1 MSFVVPETVRKSY
14 PILIE
19 GMFIVIIGLV
29 VVANTTITDI
39 KFHDNYVLPAI
50 ETCFPENQEAFCTNI
65 RTRMGIPMDAQNAI
79 GTAYWKELARQALF
93 IGFILFSIRLGIGF
107 FLQVQGIRR
116 VRATTFL
123 MAFFW
128 GLAGSVFFLFGFV
141 DTMYFLAQ
149 GMDAPEQL
157 AWLNNAGIFSET
169 KTFTGDPTIVEKED
183 LYLTN
188 ILGIVIIVVF
198 LLVLMCVFSRN
209 GLRNRAIA

>member
-1 MSFVVPETVRKSY
+1 
-14 PILIE
+14 
-19 GMFIVIIGLV
+19 
-29 VVANTTITDI
+29 
-39 KFHDNYVLPAI
+39 
-50 ETCFPENQEAFCTNI
+50 
-65 RTRMGIPMDAQNAI
+65 
-79 GTAYWKELARQALF
+79 
-93 IGFILFSIRLGIGF
+93 
-107 FLQVQGIRR
+107 
-116 VRATTFL
+116 

-149 GMDAPEQL
+149 GMDAPEEL

-209 GLRNRAIA
+209 GLKNRAIA